1 MISVIIHHSGER
13 DEFLQEALA
22 SVLDQKGRK
31 HLKEIIIVDN
41 NKLPKKQKALNKH
54 KSVRIKHIRL
64 RNYIEPSFRLTLAG
78 LKHAREKYVAY
89 LADDDVWDENHI
101 DQAVESLALHINV
114 AASFCATIPFK
125 NRGGYWMKPED
136 SFARHFACNS
146 RMTNKMLFSEEDII
160 VGSLLGPI
168 FHFSTLVARK
178 DIIYKAVD
186 SIRCGNP
193 FDTDRIIP
201 LEIAKNGLI
210 VADNRFGAFI
220 RSHNKQESARLYT
233 DGTGRQWWE
242 KTTTKILNSAKSRS
256 LNIRVAFAERM
267 RNKKISLSDL
277 YNEANSMG
285 QIERL
290 INEGVLVR
298 SKTIKETNN
307 NRQSMNLIKAII
319 DYRIDRKIIRPIEQI
334 VKKVRNYIKNAA

>member
-1 MISVIIHHSGER
+1 
-13 DEFLQEALA
+13 
-22 SVLDQKGRK
+22 
-31 HLKEIIIVDN
+31 
-41 NKLPKKQKALNKH
+41 
-54 KSVRIKHIRL
+54 
-64 RNYIEPSFRLTLAG
+64 
-78 LKHAREKYVAY
+78 
-89 LADDDVWDENHI
+89 
-101 DQAVESLALHINV
+101 
-114 AASFCATIPFK
+114 
-125 NRGGYWMKPED
+125 
-136 SFARHFACNS
+136 
-146 RMTNKMLFSEEDII
+146 MTNKMLFSEEDII